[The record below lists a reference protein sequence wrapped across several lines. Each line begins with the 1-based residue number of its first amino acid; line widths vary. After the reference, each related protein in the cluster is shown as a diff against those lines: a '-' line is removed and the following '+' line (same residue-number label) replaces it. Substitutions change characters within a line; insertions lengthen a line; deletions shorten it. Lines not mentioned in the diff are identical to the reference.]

1 MLRDCLSKENLD
13 SAMELRG
20 KIPTGFT
27 EPEKTKLRQ
36 REAGKAWHCPFPFEF
51 TLLSVRKR
59 TGTVLSAGRI
69 PGINPEGS
77 QSTSRKL
84 RMRGGTSRTRQG
96 SSRGNSEP
104 GTGEGPALC
113 DVSPQDT
120 QLFIPLIPYPGK
132 TLWP

>member
-1 MLRDCLSKENLD
+1 MSKENLD

-20 KIPTGFT
+20 KTPTGFT

-36 REAGKAWHCPFPFEF
+36 REARKAWHCPFPFEF

-59 TGTVLSAGRI
+59 TGTVLSAGKI
-69 PGINPEGS
+69 PAINPEGS
-77 QSTSRKL
+77 QSRSRKL
-84 RMRGGTSRTRQG
+84 RMRGS

-104 GTGEGPALC
+104 GTGEGPALS

-120 QLFIPLIPYPGK
+120 QLFVPLIPYPGK
-132 TLWP
+132 TSWP